1 MSDGVFK
8 AKFREADPLRVKFSE
23 FQSGGGG
30 TTVQAD
36 WAENNEAAAGY
47 VKNRTHYVKRV
58 EVAQLLDEAVL
69 SFEAFYDGDGN
80 VDVYFW
86 DNDPERLQFVSG
98 ELTEG
103 DVCVV
108 KIDGVEY
115 SCTALLDYVEDGY
128 KEFILTNRPM
138 EPDCDFDPSSGL
150 WFMVLVCCQT
160 GEMVVRRMDVYPDGH
175 TEEVREISVGVVAQL
190 EEVAQLDEKYIPDT
204 IARVGDVE
212 KVTGDV
218 YSWAKRSL
226 PFDEDTVKLY
236 GQQAGAGFVF
246 LDGKRYLRFGKRLKN
261 YPHAWSYFVPL
272 NAYGD
277 LTLKT
282 SVRAEGGYIGG
293 KIAQLEVQYGSG
305 YGQSPGNYTID
316 LYDSEP
322 INIEI
327 ANPGNIYAI
336 WGDADVDGWLLLEY
350 PDDMFVRAD
359 KALPYVTQINHSCP
373 DQNGLVRLKTGPQ
386 YFGGIRP
393 DRYSVPIVLDNEDE
407 DMIIYKGDTKQWE
420 ILDRNDNGWK
430 LSSYYYLEDGVYNLL
445 SGYEDGDICLRGLTV
460 VRNHVLVS
468 VEGNTVVELSEGGE
482 VVEVHGAIAEF
493 DRLNNELNDVD
504 NGLVGA
510 YDEIDA
516 LKAALG
522 SYVDDVATLVGGDA

>member
-8 AKFREADPLRVKFSE
+8 AKFREADPLRVKFRE
-23 FQSGGGG
+23 FQPGGGG

-47 VKNRTHYVKRV
+47 VKNRTHYVKSV
-58 EVAQLLDEAVL
+58 KAVQLLDEAVL
-69 SFEAFYDGDGN
+69 SFEAYYDDDGHLER
-80 VDVYFW
+80 YMW
-86 DNDPERLQFVSG
+86 DADPEHMQLVPG

-103 DVCVV
+103 VVCVV
-108 KIDGVEY
+108 RIDGAEY
-115 SCTALLDYVEDGY
+115 SCAALLGY
-128 KEFILTNRPM
+128 EEGGHKEFVLTNMPVG
-138 EPDCDFDPSSGL
+138 PDDDFDPSSGL
-150 WFMVLVCCQT
+150 WFMVGVGCQA
-160 GEMVVRRMDVYPDGH
+160 GEMSVLWADVYPDGH
-175 TEEVREISVGVVAQL
+175 TEEVREISVGVVAQF

-236 GQQAGAGFVF
+236 DQPDGAGFVF
-246 LDGKRYLRFGKRLKN
+246 LDGKRYLRFVKHAKN
-261 YPHAWSYFVPL
+261 SPCAWEYFVPL

-282 SVRAEGGYIGG
+282 SIRAEGGYIGG
-293 KIAQLEVQYGSG
+293 KIAHLEVIYSSN
-305 YGQSPGNYTID
+305 YEQSPDNCTID

-327 ANPGNIYAI
+327 ANPGAIFAI
-336 WGDADVDGWLLLEY
+336 WGYADVDGWLLLEC
-350 PDDMFVRAD
+350 PEDMFVRAD
-359 KALPYVTQINHSCP
+359 KGLPYVTRINLSYPNKYGIVH
-373 DQNGLVRLKTGPQ
+373 VKTGPQ
-386 YFGGIRP
+386 YSGGRRP
-393 DRYSVPIVLDNEDE
+393 DIYSVPIVLNNEDE
-407 DMIIYKGDTKQWE
+407 DMIVYDGDTSRWE
-420 ILDRNDNGWK
+420 ILDLDDSEWE
-430 LSSYYYLEDGVYNLL
+430 LSRYHYLEDGVYNLL

-482 VVEVHGAIAEF
+482 VVEAHGAIAEF
-493 DRLNNELNDVD
+493 DRLND
-504 NGLVGA
+504 GLADA
-510 YDEIDA
+510 YAEIDA
-516 LKAALG
+516 LAAALG
-522 SYVDDVATLVGGDA
+522 SYVDDVAALVGGDA